1 MGFSCRYKEIPIHPI
16 MDPHLWGIQE
26 IILRST
32 VSEKALEN
40 ACVTGGRINAQ
51 RAVKLASIYPAP
63 RPPIHAPSH
72 LQFVDTNPAV
82 GRIGH
87 RGENVVVSC

>member
-1 MGFSCRYKEIPIHPI
+1 MPIHP
-16 MDPHLWGIQE
+16 MDPHHLGVVQE

-87 RGENVVVSC
+87 RGVGSGW